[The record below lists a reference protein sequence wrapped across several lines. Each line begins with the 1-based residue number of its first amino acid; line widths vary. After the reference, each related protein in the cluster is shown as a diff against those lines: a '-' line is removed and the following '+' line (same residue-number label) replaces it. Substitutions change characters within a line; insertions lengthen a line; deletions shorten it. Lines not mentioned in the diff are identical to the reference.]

1 MHALHYANE
10 LFVRVRFSVQKLLQT
25 RLYEEAIQCLC
36 YKRNGE
42 RAACGYRVIYAR
54 GKLLSTQEARVA
66 LGYRLVR
73 LLRFF
78 RA

>member
-1 MHALHYANE
+1 MH
-10 LFVRVRFSVQKLLQT
+10 
-25 RLYEEAIQCLC
+25 LC

-42 RAACGYRVIYAR
+42 RAACNYRVMDAR
-54 GKLLSTQEARVA
+54 GRLLSTQEARVA